1 MKWDD
6 VTLFVLASCGL
17 VTLLLAQINDV
28 LDKVPQTIRAWRRI
42 RQELRDGTEP
52 ESHEAPPE
60 AGDQPMVG

>member
-6 VTLFVLASCGL
+6 VTLIVLASCGL

-42 RQELRDGTEP
+42 QQELRDGTEP
-52 ESHEAPPE
+52 ESHGTPPE